1 VGGLK
6 PYGWERFPIIFLSDG
21 KVIYLL
27 CNQKHIDMNKHFVI
41 GQVRTFLSTVD
52 MEEGADYVISLQG
65 PTVIPTEVGS
75 EKLTESIAD
84 EVKKLGAL
92 IL

>member
-1 VGGLK
+1 
-6 PYGWERFPIIFLSDG
+6 
-21 KVIYLL
+21 
-27 CNQKHIDMNKHFVI
+27 MNKHLII
-41 GQVRTFLSTVD
+41 GQVRTFLSSVGIQ
-52 MEEGADYVISLQG
+52 EGADYLISLQG

-75 EKLTESIAD
+75 EKLTESISE

>member
-1 VGGLK
+1 MVGK
-6 PYGWERFPIIFLSDG
+6 RFGIIFLSNG

-41 GQVRTFLSTVD
+41 GQVRTFLSSVGI
-52 MEEGADYVISLQG
+52 EEGADYLISLQG
-65 PTVIPTEVGS
+65 PTVIPTMVGS
-75 EKLTESIAD
+75 EKLTESISD